1 MEEIDEV
8 LKETKTDTAPGPDGF
23 PVSFFKRFWPGLR
36 GLVLHIFNGFALGT
50 VDVVR
55 LNFGILSLI
64 PKVVG
69 EDSIK

>member
-1 MEEIDEV
+1 MEEIEEV
-8 LKETKTDTAPGPDGF
+8 LKDTKPDMAPGPDGF
-23 PVSFFKRFWPGLR
+23 PVTFFKRFWPRLR

-50 VDVVR
+50 IDVSR

-69 EDSIK
+69 ADSIK